1 MCSSYV
7 RFWCIRDNAKENNKS
22 PFHENTN
29 FQMLYSIRF
38 LFILVDSHTQT
49 FGWNVTVTRRD
60 EKNTFEFCPSTFG
73 RGGEKRTAALP
84 IITIGKLFF
93 K

>member
-1 MCSSYV
+1 MKIQIFKCFIQLGS
-7 RFWCIRDNAKENNKS
+7 
-22 PFHENTN
+22 
-29 FQMLYSIRF
+29 

-84 IITIGKLFF
+84 IITIGNLFF